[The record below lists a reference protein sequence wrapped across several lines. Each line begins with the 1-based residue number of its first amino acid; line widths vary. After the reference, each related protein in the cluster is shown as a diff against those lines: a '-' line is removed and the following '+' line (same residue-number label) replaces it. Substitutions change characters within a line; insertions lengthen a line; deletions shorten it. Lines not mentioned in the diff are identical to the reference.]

1 MNIIEKF
8 IRKFFSKK
16 KNENLKVGG
25 KTLTEVIE
33 KSLDEKTKKII
44 ESLDDSEHIEVDVVG
59 VPKMNTL
66 KKIKKKTKK
75 TNNEKK

>member
-16 KNENLKVGG
+16 KNETPKVGG

-59 VPKMNTL
+59 VPKINTP